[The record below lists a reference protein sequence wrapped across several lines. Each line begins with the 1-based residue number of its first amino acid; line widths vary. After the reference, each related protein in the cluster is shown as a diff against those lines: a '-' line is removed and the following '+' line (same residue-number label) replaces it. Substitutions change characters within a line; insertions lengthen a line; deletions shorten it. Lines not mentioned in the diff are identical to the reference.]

1 MPDITETEII
11 LLNSEYRTE
20 FKHLKQLI
28 DDFEVIA
35 KEEDDEG
42 EVADAVELYKSQLA
56 TLQASFRYYITFIHV
71 CQSIHL
77 LLFILLQKSKC
88 AVSDEC

>member
-1 MPDITETEII
+1 MPDITETDVI

-35 KEEDDEG
+35 REEDDEG

-56 TLQASFRYYITFIHV
+56 TLQASFRYFNLNNIF
-71 CQSIHL
+71 
-77 LLFILLQKSKC
+77 
-88 AVSDEC
+88 